1 MITTMPRLPDDRDRV
16 DHVLATID
24 GALESYGDA
33 MRWSP
38 DPPEEREQIY
48 PTADPVRAFIENR
61 NIDIERI
68 LRSGQIGDYAGVPI
82 MPEDRAR
89 DRMDRIAAMPI
100 TPIPMPMLP
109 VRFDV
114 TVSLDEINRSWR
126 ETVREARAAF
136 DRITAAMTRLQV
148 SANRLS
154 ELLQTEPGPIPREMP
169 EHWRRAMAARARRG
183 TGPTQTPWRHRNP

>member
-1 MITTMPRLPDDRDRV
+1 MITTMPRLPEDRDRV

-38 DPPEEREQIY
+38 DPPEEREDWLQSNVAIVTS
-48 PTADPVRAFIENR
+48 P
-61 NIDIERI
+61 
-68 LRSGQIGDYAGVPI
+68 LRTPGTLSFYSGRIGDYAGVPI

-89 DRMDRIAAMPI
+89 DRMDQIAAMPI

-126 ETVREARAAF
+126 ETVREARTAF
-136 DRITAAMTRLQV
+136 DRITAAMTRLQ
-148 SANRLS
+148 R
-154 ELLQTEPGPIPREMP
+154 TEPGPIPAEMP
-169 EHWRRAMAARARRG
+169 EHWRRAMEAKARRG